1 MPHPDV
7 SPAAKSI
14 SRRLFLLVFRA
25 LGGMLLVLVG
35 LMIIAAWGILGWTN
49 SSPENIE
56 PLLVYMLESH
66 YQAQG
71 SWEGIDNVFA
81 YNPSAMVNYYRRGWN
96 DTILLDASGRV
107 VVDGGSAQTPLVNQ
121 VYTISPNQIH
131 LSLKVKDQ
139 VVGELVFVNRK
150 FLEPLLVFGPIIG
163 PFSVLSLSLVV
174 LALIISLLLV
184 RRVVSPL
191 AGVIAAAQSVSR
203 GNFAARVKSSGP
215 SDLRVLIESFNQMA
229 ESLESNERERRELF
243 AVIAHELRTPLSVLR
258 GRLEGIVDGVY
269 PADDAHIAGALEETY
284 LLERLVEDLRL
295 LALAEA
301 RQLHFDL
308 KQVDLAGLGQRAV
321 DLFGAEAAEKN
332 IQLSFSASNEI
343 APLEAD
349 PQRMEQA
356 IGNLI
361 GNALRYIPDGGQVE
375 ISIHNLN
382 EAEMGIV
389 VSDNGPGVPEADLLH
404 IFDRFWRGETSRTRL
419 AGGSGLGLA
428 IAKELVEAQGGRIFA
443 RNLESG
449 GLEVTIAFPIPKI
462 NSTLGQAPR
471 ING

>member
-1 MPHPDV
+1 MPRPDV

-14 SRRLFLLVFRA
+14 SRRLFMLVFRA
-25 LGGMLLVLVG
+25 LAGMLVVLVL
-35 LMIIAAWGILGWTN
+35 LMIVAAWGILSWSN

-66 YQAQG
+66 YQARG
-71 SWEGIDNVFA
+71 SWDGVENIFSN
-81 YNPSAMVNYYRRGWN
+81 SSSSMVNMYRRGWN
-96 DTILLDASGRV
+96 DTILLDVQGRV
-107 VVDGGSAQTPLVNQ
+107 VLDGGSAQSPLVGHF
-121 VYTISPNQIH
+121 YAISPNQIYIP
-131 LSLKVKDQ
+131 LKVNNQ
-139 VVGELVFVNRK
+139 VVGELLFFNRK
-150 FLEPLLVFGPIIG
+150 FLDPLLVFVPIIG

-191 AGVIAAAQSVSR
+191 AGVIAAAQSVSQ
-203 GNFAARVKSSGP
+203 GNFSARVKSSGP

-229 ESLESNERERRELF
+229 ESLESNDRERRELF

-258 GRLEGIVDGVY
+258 GRLEGIVDGIY
-269 PADDAHIAGALEETY
+269 PADEAHIASALEETY
-284 LLERLVEDLRL
+284 LLGRLVEDLRL

-308 KQVDLAGLGQRAV
+308 KQVDLVVLGQRV
-321 DLFGAEAAEKN
+321 VELFEAEAAERN
-332 IQLSFSASNEI
+332 IQLGFTAGSEI
-343 APLEAD
+343 PHLEAD

-361 GNALRYIPDGGQVE
+361 GNALRYILDEGRVE
-375 ISIHNLN
+375 ISVRPLN
-382 EAEMGIV
+382 QGEMGVV
-389 VSDNGPGVPEADLLH
+389 VSDNGPGVPEEDLPH

-443 RNLESG
+443 RNLDPRG
-449 GLEVTIAFPIPKI
+449 FEVTIAFPIPH
-462 NSTLGQAPR
+462 Q
-471 ING
+471 